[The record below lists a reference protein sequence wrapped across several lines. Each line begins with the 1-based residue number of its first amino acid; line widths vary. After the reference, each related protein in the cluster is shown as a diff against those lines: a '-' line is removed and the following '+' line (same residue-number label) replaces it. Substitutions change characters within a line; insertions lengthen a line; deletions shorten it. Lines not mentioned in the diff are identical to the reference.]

1 MDINQLNQLWEEYSK
16 DQQARMHLRFGQ
28 YIYNKINWEFKNSYQ
43 AASYINVFN
52 LLQKELGAKA

>member
-52 LLQKELGAKA
+52 LIQEELGAKA

>member
-1 MDINQLNQLWEEYSK
+1 MNLKQFNKLWEEYSK

-43 AASYINVFN
+43 AASYRDVFD
-52 LLQKELGAKA
+52 LLQEELGAKA

>member
-16 DQQARMHLRFGQ
+16 NQQARMHLRFGQ

-52 LLQKELGAKA
+52 LLQEELGAKA

>member
-1 MDINQLNQLWEEYSK
+1 MDINQFNQLWEEYSK

-52 LLQKELGAKA
+52 LLQEELGAKA

>member
-1 MDINQLNQLWEEYSK
+1 MDINQLNQIWEEYSK

-52 LLQKELGAKA
+52 LLQEELGAKA

>member
-16 DQQARMHLRFGQ
+16 DQESRMHLRFGQ

-43 AASYINVFN
+43 AASYRDVFN
-52 LLQKELGAKA
+52 LLQEELGAKA

>member
-1 MDINQLNQLWEEYSK
+1 MNINQLNQLWEEYSK

-52 LLQKELGAKA
+52 LLQEELGAKA

>member
-1 MDINQLNQLWEEYSK
+1 MNIKKLHQLWEEYSK
-16 DQQARMHLRFGQ
+16 DQQARMQLRFGQ

-52 LLQKELGAKA
+52 LLQEELGAKA

>member
-1 MDINQLNQLWEEYSK
+1 MDINQLNQLWDEYSK

-52 LLQKELGAKA
+52 LLQEELGAKA

>member
-1 MDINQLNQLWEEYSK
+1 MDINQFNKLWEEYSK

-52 LLQKELGAKA
+52 LLQEELGAKA

>member
-1 MDINQLNQLWEEYSK
+1 MNLKQFNELWEEYSK

-43 AASYINVFN
+43 AASYRDVFD
-52 LLQKELGAKA
+52 LLQEELGAKA

>member
-1 MDINQLNQLWEEYSK
+1 MNIKKLHQLWEEYSK

-52 LLQKELGAKA
+52 LLQEELGAKA

>member
-43 AASYINVFN
+43 AASYRDVFD
-52 LLQKELGAKA
+52 LLQEELSAKA